1 MASQARPRVCSQ
13 VLIII
18 DTKSAARARA
28 WMYTQDTAC
37 MAESNSLSGRVLVP
51 PRQKCIL
58 TYIC

>member
-18 DTKSAARARA
+18 DTKSAARDRA

-51 PRQKCIL
+51 PRQKCI
-58 TYIC
+58 